1 MKKSLLFGLLALSGL
16 SMGAQTID
24 DFNYEVKD
32 GVKLENLW
40 LYARSYG
47 NWNAQNLPFVE
58 DWDRVRTATI
68 ANDKIYLGYSHKIM
82 VGDELNSGSAHYCV
96 VDLKTGKFEK
106 TVQVTVDG
114 ATVDALLAANQI
126 GTDDFGNLWFC
137 AYSNDLIKS
146 TGEVRPIDVYVIDNV
161 ETGEASLAFSVT
173 LPDDESEAGASRIDY
188 YDLVGDVTGK
198 QAGTVFMC
206 ASCENAPAPYIYG
219 WQRDQ
224 GSNKWEPHMADNGYV
239 AQELSETYPA
249 GQIILNYGSML
260 KIIRDEEYSGN
271 MFYVDGYTTYPTLYD
286 TSGTMLESFGSCAD
300 TEGLL
305 PDDVGCNGVA
315 EFSVIGNDYICYPV
329 NQYNKG
335 LGWELR
341 IAKLGEGQTFE
352 GMTPCWT
359 FPAKGQGTISDS
371 GMRIH
376 SLMTAPAKDAA
387 GHEGVYL
394 LQYKCNGGLGVYLV
408 ADKDFQSGVND
419 IVADADNSNAP
430 VEYFNLNGVKV
441 NGDLTPGL
449 YIKRQGAAAEKVVVK

>member
-1 MKKSLLFGLLALSGL
+1 MKKSLLFGLLAISGL
-16 SMGAQTID
+16 SMSAQAVD
-24 DFNYEVKD
+24 DFSYEVKD
-32 GVKLENLW
+32 GVKLQNLW
-40 LYARSYG
+40 LYARNYD
-47 NWNAQNLPFVE
+47 NWTVQNLPFIE

-82 VGDELNSGSAHYCV
+82 VGDELNSGSAHYGV
-96 VDLKTGKFEK
+96 VDLKTGKYEK

-114 ATVDALLAANQI
+114 QTVDALLAANQI

-137 AYSNDLIKS
+137 SFYADLVHEGVARSIN
-146 TGEVRPIDVYVIDNV
+146 VYVVDNV
-161 ETGEASLAFSVT
+161 ETGEASLAFTVS
-173 LPDDESEAGASRIDY
+173 LPDDEFEAGASRVDY

-206 ASCENAPAPYIYG
+206 ASCENAVAPYVYG

-224 GSNKWEPHMADNGYV
+224 GSSKWEPHMADNGYV
-239 AQELSETYPA
+239 AQELVETYPA

-260 KIIRDEEYSGN
+260 KIVRDEEYSGN
-271 MFYVDGYTTYPTLYD
+271 LFYVDGYTTYPTLYD
-286 TSGTMLESFGSCAD
+286 AAGTMLESFAVCSD

-315 EFSVIGNDYICYPV
+315 EFNVNGIDYICYPI

-335 LGWELR
+335 QGWELR

-359 FPAKGQGTISDS
+359 FPAKGQGTLTDS

-376 SLMTAPAKDAA
+376 SLMTQNVTDAN
-387 GHEGVYL
+387 GKEGVYL
-394 LQYKCNGGLGVYLV
+394 MQYKCNGGLGVYLV
-408 ADKDFQSGVND
+408 ADKDFSVAGVND
-419 IVADADNSNAP
+419 IVADTDNTNAP

-441 NGDLTPGL
+441 NGDLAPGL
-449 YIKRQGAAAEKVVVK
+449 YIKRQGTSTEKLVVK